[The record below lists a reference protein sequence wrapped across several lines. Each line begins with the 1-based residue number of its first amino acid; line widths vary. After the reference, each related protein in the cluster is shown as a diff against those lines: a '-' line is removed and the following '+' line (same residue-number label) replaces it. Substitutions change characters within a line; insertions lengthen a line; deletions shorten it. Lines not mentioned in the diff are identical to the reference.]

1 MMEANTIYSIAS
13 IIRYDGFLLSAF
25 SFPLFSY
32 LNTMKRLTCLMLVFY
47 YGLSVHAQSAG
58 NLDLIPKPTALKA
71 TGGTFVIGPQSK
83 VYTYPVFAEVA
94 ALFAAATHL
103 PEPQS
108 ALLKI
113 RQVHSFIFS
122 QADENAIPD
131 SAGYQ
136 LKITPDNVFIMA
148 RTRTGAINAMQ
159 SLLQLLLLQPDQTTL
174 PCAEISDHPRFGYRG
189 VHLDVSR
196 NFYPTA
202 YIKRF
207 LDLMALYKMNTFH
220 WHLTDGAGWRLEIKH
235 YPALTKT
242 AAWRTYANWKDW
254 STKGRRYSQEGDPNA
269 YGGYYTQAQAR
280 EIVAYAA
287 QRGITVI
294 PEIEMPGHSE
304 EVLAVYPQLSCSGI
318 PYKNSE
324 FCLGNDSTFIF
335 LENVLTEVM
344 DIFPST
350 YIHIGGDEASKKAWR
365 NCPKCQQRI
374 RTEKLKDENE
384 LQSYAIRRMEKFLIA
399 HKRKLLGW
407 DEILEGGLA
416 PEATVMSWRG
426 ESGGIAAAKAGH
438 DVIMTP
444 GTYCYFDSYQA
455 DPATQPEAIGG
466 YLPTEKVYSYEP
478 IPEELDA
485 TAAKHIL
492 GAQANIWTEYIP
504 NPYHLEYMTY
514 PRLLALSEV
523 VWSDPAHKNQ
533 ADFQQRLQSHY
544 LLLQRLN
551 VNYYRPS
558 YDVTIHTD
566 IDHAHHR
573 TTVSFT
579 TEQYQPQIR
588 YTLDGSMP
596 GRSSTLYTGPFAV
609 NGSAPVVAAIFKDSL
624 QQGKTALLRI
634 DDHLAIGKK
643 VIYNIPYSKKYP
655 AQQAATLVNGYRG
668 TPTYKDGQWQ
678 GYDKDM
684 DVTIDMGKATPL
696 KSLSVNFMQLTGP
709 GVYIPAFVE
718 VLVSDDGKNF
728 RQIKQLENDVPTT
741 TAALTFKDFKFDLG
755 NQNAR
760 YIRVHANNKQ
770 HGFMFAD
777 EIIVY

>member
-1 MMEANTIYSIAS
+1 
-13 IIRYDGFLLSAF
+13 
-25 SFPLFSY
+25 
-32 LNTMKRLTCLMLVFY
+32 MKRFTCLMLALCC
-47 YGLSVHAQSAG
+47 GISVYAQSAG
-58 NLDLIPKPTALKA
+58 NLDLIPKPVAIKA
-71 TGGTFVIGPQSK
+71 TGGTFVIGPESK
-83 VYTYPVFAEVA
+83 VYAFPAFTEVA
-94 ALFAAATHL
+94 ALFAGAAHL
-103 PEPQS
+103 PKPQS

-113 RQVHSFIFS
+113 RQVHSFIFN

-136 LKITPDNVFIMA
+136 LKITPENVFISA
-148 RTRTGAINAMQ
+148 RTRTGAINATQ
-159 SLLQLLLLQPDQTTL
+159 SLLQLLLLQPDQASL

-196 NFYPTA
+196 NFYPAA

-220 WHLTDGAGWRLEIKH
+220 WHLTDGAGWRLEIKQ
-235 YPALTKT
+235 YPALTQT
-242 AAWRTYANWKDW
+242 AAWRPYANWKDW
-254 STKGRRYSQEGDPNA
+254 WSKGRRYSQEGDPNA

-324 FCLGNDSTFIF
+324 FCLGNDSTFTF

-344 DIFPST
+344 DIFPSA
-350 YIHIGGDEASKKAWR
+350 YIHIGGDEAGKKAWKS
-365 NCPKCQQRI
+365 CPKCQQRM
-374 RTEKLKDENE
+374 RSEKLKDENE
-384 LQSYAIRRMEKFLIA
+384 LQSYAIRRIEKFLIA
-399 HKRKLLGW
+399 HNRKLLGW

-438 DVIMTP
+438 DVVMTP
-444 GTYCYFDSYQA
+444 GAYCYFDAYQG

-466 YLPTEKVYSYEP
+466 YLPAEKVYSYEP
-478 IPEELDA
+478 IPEGLDTA
-485 TAAKHIL
+485 AAKHIL

-504 NPYHLEYMTY
+504 NSYHLEYMTY

-523 VWSDPAHKNQ
+523 VWSDPAHKSL
-533 ADFQQRLQSHY
+533 ADFQQRLHSHY

-558 YDVTIHTD
+558 YDVTIHTS
-566 IDHAHHR
+566 IDHSHHR
-573 TTVSFT
+573 TAVSFT
-579 TEQYQPQIR
+579 TEQHHPQIR
-588 YTLDGSMP
+588 YTLDGSAP
-596 GRSSTLYTGPFAV
+596 GQRSALYTGPFEV
-609 NGSAPVVAAIFKDSL
+609 TGSAPVTAAIFKDSL
-624 QQGKTALLRI
+624 QLGKTAFLQI

-655 AQQAATLVNGYRG
+655 AQQEATLVNGYRG

-684 DVTIDMGKATPL
+684 DVTIDMEKVTAL

-718 VLVSDDGKNF
+718 VLLSRDGKNF
-728 RQIKQLENDVPTT
+728 RLAQQVKNDIPLTVST
-741 TAALTFKDFKFDLG
+741 LTFRNFKFSLNG
-755 NQNAR
+755 QKAR
-760 YIRVHANNKQ
+760 YIRVHARNEQ